1 MAKTKGVMVPHY
13 ASLVEPEDFLALIFW
28 DRKELIY
35 DAKRLLELVGK
46 GEISRDKWREA
57 VEKLE
62 IPHNRYY
69 RILRRLRKFGLVEK
83 GEWGEYKISGRFSS
97 NLRRIAEYWDSYSE
111 KLKRRGSG

>member
-28 DRKELIY
+28 DKKELIY
-35 DAKRLLELVGK
+35 DAKRMLEMVAR
-46 GEISRDKWREA
+46 GEISRENWKEA
-57 VEKLE
+57 IEKLG
-62 IPHNRYY
+62 ITQNRYY

-97 NLRRIAEYWDSYSE
+97 NLRRIAEYWDGYSE
-111 KLKRRGSG
+111 KLRRKSE